1 VVIPAHRLG
10 GDDGRKNRIV
20 APRPDRAGQKERQA
34 LQSATIMR
42 HSTFT
47 ARREFLKFLAAS
59 PYVAALGGVAAFLQR
74 GAFAQNTQ
82 DAAAVIT
89 DPANALNVFDFE
101 EAAHRK
107 VQPGHWA
114 YMASG
119 VDDDATLRANR
130 EGFKHVQLRP
140 RRLRDA
146 TKVDM
151 HVDLFGTVYNSP
163 IFTCPTGGEKS
174 FFPDGELAVAR
185 AAKAHGT
192 LQVLSTMTSVA
203 VEDVNKALGR
213 PVWQQLY
220 APSSWDACQ
229 QLLQRVEAAG
239 CSVIA
244 LTVDNTTGRNSE
256 TYLRTRP
263 KDLSQ
268 CAACHKEGPGPS
280 MSERPMFNGIKMTG
294 VRAPYPAMDWAFVDR
309 LRKFW
314 KGKFIIKGMDTR
326 EDARLCVE
334 HGIDG
339 ILVSNHGGRSTET
352 SRATVEALPEVVAEV
367 GNRIPVFVDG
377 GFRRG
382 TDVFK
387 ALSLG
392 AKAVG
397 IGRPFL
403 WGLGAFGQAGV
414 DRVLEILQGELK
426 LVMGNCGTQTVAEIT
441 RAYVAT
447 PDWKS

>member
-1 VVIPAHRLG
+1 M
-10 GDDGRKNRIV
+10 
-20 APRPDRAGQKERQA
+20 AGQKELKA
-34 LQSATIMR
+34 LISQTIMNPN
-42 HSTFT
+42 TVE
-47 ARREFLKFLAAS
+47 ARREFIKFLAAS
-59 PYVAALGGVAAFLQR
+59 PYVAMLGGVSAFLPQS
-74 GAFAQNTQ
+74 ASEL
-82 DAAAVIT
+82 IT
-89 DPANALNVFDFE
+89 DPAKALNVFDFE
-101 EAAHRK
+101 EVAHRK
-107 VQPGHWA
+107 VMPGHWA

-130 EGFKHVQLRP
+130 EGFRHVQLRP

-151 HVDLFGTVYNSP
+151 RVELFGTMYSSP
-163 IFTCPTGGEKS
+163 IFLCPTGGEKS
-174 FFPDGELAVAR
+174 FFPGGELAVAQAAR
-185 AAKAHGT
+185 ARGA
-192 LQVLSTMTSVA
+192 LQVLSTMTSTA

-229 QLLQRVEAAG
+229 QLLRRVEAAG

-256 TYLRTRP
+256 TFLRTRP
-263 KDLSQ
+263 KDLTQ
-268 CAACHKEGPGPS
+268 CSACHKDGPGPG
-280 MSERPMFNGIKMTG
+280 MSERPMFDGINMTG
-294 VRAPYPAMDWAFVDR
+294 VRVPNPAMDWAFVER

-314 KGKFIIKGMDTR
+314 KGKFIIKGIDTR
-326 EDARLCVE
+326 EDARLCLE
-334 HGIDG
+334 QGIDG
-339 ILVSNHGGRSTET
+339 ILVSNHGGRATET
-352 SRATVEALPEVVAEV
+352 GRATVEALPEVVTEV

-387 ALSLG
+387 ALALG
-392 AKAVG
+392 ARAVG

-403 WGLGAFGQAGV
+403 WGLGAFGQNGV

-426 LVMGNCGTQTVAEIT
+426 LVMGNCGTQTVADIT
-441 RAYVAT
+441 RAYIST
-447 PDWKS
+447 PDWKI

>member
-1 VVIPAHRLG
+1 M
-10 GDDGRKNRIV
+10 
-20 APRPDRAGQKERQA
+20 
-34 LQSATIMR
+34 QST
-42 HSTFT
+42 SK

-59 PYVAALGGVAAFLQR
+59 PYVAAVGGVAAFFPR
-74 GAFAQNTQ
+74 GALAQR
-82 DAAAVIT
+82 
-89 DPANALNVFDFE
+89 PAEESNFISGPADALNVFDFE
-101 EAAHRK
+101 EIAHRR
-107 VQPGHWA
+107 VLPGHWA

-119 VDDDATLRANR
+119 GDDDATLRANR
-130 EGFKHVQLRP
+130 EVFSHVRLRP

-151 HVDLFGTVYNSP
+151 RVDLFGTVYNSP

-174 FFPDGELAVAR
+174 FHPDGELAVAR
-185 AAKAHGT
+185 AARARGT
-192 LQVLSTMTSVA
+192 LQVLSTMTSTA
-203 VEDVNKALGR
+203 IEDVNKALGR

-220 APSSWDACQ
+220 APSSWNACE
-229 QLLQRVEAAG
+229 QLLRRVEAAG
-239 CSVIA
+239 TTVVA

-263 KDLSQ
+263 KDLNQ
-268 CAACHKEGPGPS
+268 CTACHEGAPGAGPS
-280 MSERPMFNGIKMTG
+280 MRERPMFDGINMTG

-314 KGKFIIKGMDTR
+314 KGKFIIKGIDTR
-326 EDARLCVE
+326 EDARLCLE

-339 ILVSNHGGRSTET
+339 ILVSNHGGRATET
-352 SRATVEALPEVVAEV
+352 LRATLEALPEVVAEV

-387 ALSLG
+387 GLALG

-403 WGLGAFGQAGV
+403 WGLGASQASTACS
-414 DRVLEILQGELK
+414 RS
-426 LVMGNCGTQTVAEIT
+426 C
-441 RAYVAT
+441 RA
-447 PDWKS
+447 S

>member
-1 VVIPAHRLG
+1 MENPSVG
-10 GDDGRKNRIV
+10 
-20 APRPDRAGQKERQA
+20 
-34 LQSATIMR
+34 
-42 HSTFT
+42 T

-59 PYVAALGGVAAFLQR
+59 PYVAALGGVTAFLEQT
-74 GAFAQNTQ
+74 GLAQDPRET
-82 DAAAVIT
+82 AEVIAS
-89 DPANALNVFDFE
+89 PAQALNVFDFE

-119 VDDDATLRANR
+119 VDDYATLRANR

-151 HVDLFGTVYNSP
+151 RVELFGTLYNSP
-163 IFTCPTGGEKS
+163 IFLCPTGGEKS

-185 AAKAHGT
+185 AAKARGT
-192 LQVLSTMTSVA
+192 LQFLSTSTSTA

-213 PVWQQLY
+213 PVWYQLY
-220 APSSWDACQ
+220 APSSWDACEKI
-229 QLLQRVEAAG
+229 LERVEAAG
-239 CSVIA
+239 CAGIA
-244 LTVDNTTGRNSE
+244 LTVDTPTGRNSE

-263 KDLSQ
+263 KDLRQ
-268 CAACHKEGPGPS
+268 CTTCHESGAGPTIK
-280 MSERPMFNGIKMTG
+280 ERPMYDGINMTG
-294 VRAPYPAMDWAFVDR
+294 VRTTDPAMDWTFADR

-314 KGKFIIKGMDTR
+314 KGKLLIKGMDTR

-334 HGIDG
+334 HGIDA

-352 SRATVEALPEVVAEV
+352 ARATIEALPEVVSEV

-387 ALSLG
+387 ALALG
-392 AKAVG
+392 ARAVG

-426 LVMGNCGTQTVAEIT
+426 LAMGNCGTRTVAEVS

-447 PDWKS
+447 PDWKL

>member
-1 VVIPAHRLG
+1 MKH
-10 GDDGRKNRIV
+10 
-20 APRPDRAGQKERQA
+20 E
-34 LQSATIMR
+34 SA
-42 HSTFT
+42 ST

-59 PYVAALGGVAAFLQR
+59 PYVAALGGVAGFLGDSASAQR
-74 GAFAQNTQ
+74 AGDGADLIANPT
-82 DAAAVIT
+82 DA
-89 DPANALNVFDFE
+89 LSVFDFE
-101 EAAHRK
+101 ELAHRK

-114 YMASG
+114 YMVSG
-119 VDDDATLRANR
+119 VDDDATLKANR

-151 HVDLFGTVYNSP
+151 RVELFGTTYTCP

-174 FFPDGELAVAR
+174 FHADGELAVAR
-185 AAKAHGT
+185 ANKAKGT
-192 LQVLSTMTSVA
+192 LQFLSTSTSTGI
-203 VEDVNKALGR
+203 EDVNKALGR
-213 PVWQQLY
+213 PVWYQLY
-220 APSSWDACQ
+220 APSSWDACE
-229 QLLQRVEAAG
+229 QLLRRVEAAG
-239 CSVIA
+239 STVVA

-263 KDLSQ
+263 KDLRQ
-268 CAACHKEGPGPS
+268 CAACHEGQPGTALK
-280 MSERPMFNGIKMTG
+280 ERPMYDGINMTG
-294 VRAPYPAMDWAFVDR
+294 VRTQNPSMDWPFADR

-314 KGKFIIKGMDTR
+314 KGKLLIKGLDTR
-326 EDARLCVE
+326 EDARLAVD
-334 HGIDG
+334 HGFDG
-339 ILVSNHGGRSTET
+339 VLVSNHGGRATET
-352 SRATVEALPEVVAEV
+352 ARGTIEALPEVVAEV
-367 GNRIPVFVDG
+367 GGRIPVFVDG

-387 ALSLG
+387 ALALG

-414 DRVLEILQGELK
+414 ERVLEIMQGELK
-426 LVMGNCGTQTVAEIT
+426 LTMGNCGTQTVADIT

-447 PDWKS
+447 PDWRI